1 MQKFFLKVRFFCLT
15 FFAFMSVVLMI
26 LLFRQKL
33 VSDDAFK
40 MTYPEVVFENKI
52 LFDRDLAISSLRDLI
67 VPFLEQ
73 DKLLDLD
80 IVALSNEIMV
90 LPWVE
95 NVSIIR
101 DFPNVLK
108 IIIKPKE
115 VIAYKANENGYYPI
129 DKNGKVLNM
138 SVEYQ
143 NGLLVFGEE
152 AEENLLTL
160 LEYLKNY
167 PNIMKNVV
175 GVQFVNKLRWNLLF
189 FNMDESGILV
199 KLDNDFEEGLS
210 KLAELEFLQGIL
222 SKNISE
228 IDLRD
233 LDKILVKQRGNY
245 GVW

>member
-95 NVSIIR
+95 NVSVIR

-245 GVW
+245 GI

>member
-245 GVW
+245 GV